1 MSVEQSRSSRRR
13 YRAPLRGRGSQSA
26 LLLFLGVNLAHVMEH
41 VLQAI
46 QIFLLGWPRNQALGG
61 LGLVWPWL
69 VRSEWLHYWYALV
82 ILGGLIAL
90 RPALLSRARAWWDLA
105 LGIQVWHHFEHAL
118 LLGQVLAGRTLFGA
132 AVPTSVLQLFF
143 PRVELHLAYNA
154 AVLVPL
160 CVSMYCHIF
169 RPVRGLQPRIFSA

>member
-1 MSVEQSRSSRRR
+1 MDVADFAYESAARWAEAAEANGVSIEVE
-13 YRAPLRGRGSQSA
+13 APASGTVPA
-26 LLLFLGVNLAHVMEH
+26 D
-41 VLQAI
+41 
-46 QIFLLGWPRNQALGG
+46 
-61 LGLVWPWL
+61 
-69 VRSEWLHYWYALV
+69 
-82 ILGGLIAL
+82 
-90 RPALLSRARAWWDLA
+90 PALLSRARAWWDLA